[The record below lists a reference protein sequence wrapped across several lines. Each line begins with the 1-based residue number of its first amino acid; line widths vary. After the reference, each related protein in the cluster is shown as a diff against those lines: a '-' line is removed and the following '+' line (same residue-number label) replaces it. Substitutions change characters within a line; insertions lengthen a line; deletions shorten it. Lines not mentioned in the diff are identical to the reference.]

1 MEELP
6 SDGANGSMGGLRIRW
21 KILHLMIV
29 RLRTRDEG
37 VGRSVGLP
45 VGWSVGRSVGRSVGW
60 SVGRSVGLPG
70 CRSVGRSVGVLVGR
84 SMRGVGIY

>member
-1 MEELP
+1 MRVLN
-6 SDGANGSMGGLRIRW
+6 AKIMGGLRIRW
-21 KILHLMIV
+21 KILHLVIV

-45 VGWSVGRSVGRSVGW
+45 VSRSVGRSVGRSV
-60 SVGRSVGLPG
+60 SRSVSWSAGVSAS
-70 CRSVGRSVGVLVGR
+70 RSVGR